1 MGKMVAERR
10 GFLSS
15 FVLCLVL
22 HDGQK
27 EARKKQRIL
36 GAAKESKTHT
46 TTDSVLWMDSGHD
59 AACRVGKLAVFNCAV
74 HTNCTMLM

>member
-1 MGKMVAERR
+1 MVAERR

-27 EARKKQRIL
+27 EARKKQRTL
-36 GAAKESKTHT
+36 GAAQESKAHT
-46 TTDSVLWMDSGHD
+46 STDSVLWMDRGHD
-59 AACRVGKLAVFNCAV
+59 AACTEGKLAVFNCAV
-74 HTNCTMLM
+74 HTNCTMPV